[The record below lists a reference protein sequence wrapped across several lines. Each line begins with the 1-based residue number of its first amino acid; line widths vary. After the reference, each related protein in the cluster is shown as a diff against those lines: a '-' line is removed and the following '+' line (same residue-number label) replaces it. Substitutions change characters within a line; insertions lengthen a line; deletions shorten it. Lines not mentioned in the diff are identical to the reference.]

1 MVLAADLDFADERI
15 CKLRKTA
22 VENKYSVLEYR
33 KIMMNNNTESSGTVK
48 TSKTRIIGIPEKRRE
63 RMGQK

>member
-33 KIMMNNNTESSGTVK
+33 KIMMNNTESSGTVK